1 MIYSFLSGQAL
12 KERRTLP
19 RFSTK
24 LIKPHGSGSKLKL
37 NKGNFPREDYRE
49 LVELN
54 LIWLGGT
61 LPNSRKLFLRKPG
74 ACFTLDSW
82 QNRFIFLKMEL
93 LSERIDMTINE
104 RRNVHRMAQ
113 FIGLFYAK
121 QFLRSRIAIFSPT
134 DDFQFYGSMLSYKE
148 EDSDI
153 AMAVLNS
160 IEWFAVAIFG

>member
-1 MIYSFLSGQAL
+1 
-12 KERRTLP
+12 
-19 RFSTK
+19 
-24 LIKPHGSGSKLKL
+24 
-37 NKGNFPREDYRE
+37 
-49 LVELN
+49 
-54 LIWLGGT
+54 
-61 LPNSRKLFLRKPG
+61 
-74 ACFTLDSW
+74 
-82 QNRFIFLKMEL
+82 
-93 LSERIDMTINE
+93 MTINE

-160 IEWFAVAIFG
+160 IEWFAVGILDRLLLSLVQPQTKKHWLVLDLVPANCHFTDYF